1 MKGGDDNMNEEQYK
15 VALMLEQHLVDKGN
29 IVAISVGDLLQ
40 REITKKSDYGKR
52 IFESRK
58 KYSYIEDEVVI
69 DLVQKEIEACE
80 NAKDSQGRPN
90 SGWILEGFPRTRIQA
105 LALQNMKIIPDKFFM
120 LNIAD
125 QQSVENLKS

>member
-1 MKGGDDNMNEEQYK
+1 MEEEKIHDIFQDMMTSVIKERPGDPIQFLIDRLTQPEKKRIIVVTPPGMKGGDDNMNEEQYK

-58 KYSYIEDEVVI
+58 KNSYIEDEVVI

-80 NAKDSQGRPN
+80 NAKDS
-90 SGWILEGFPRTRIQA
+90 
-105 LALQNMKIIPDKFFM
+105 
-120 LNIAD
+120 
-125 QQSVENLKS
+125 